1 LFTERADDL
10 TPTSACHAL
19 CLQSNRGARS
29 GLERRDFS
37 DTMTVMLR
45 SSLALCLVIGLCAAC
60 AEGGG
65 VGGSENEG
73 GGVPSDGGAGAG
85 PSGPSSTTG
94 NMQPPMGGDPSD
106 GGSGGTPPMG
116 GEGGGGP
123 MPTCDFTAPEMCAG
137 AEPLPAIAGDEGSPS
152 ATRSGHTNKWFKIH
166 IEEQDASI
174 GDEDLSYTV
183 SLASPPGVVYSLKVY
198 TGAEDG
204 PADCNAGVANGV
216 GNPPSVSA
224 SWDDDQGFGG
234 EDDSK
239 WLIIEIT
246 HVSGELCSSSD
257 NWTLLVQG
265 NT

>member
-1 LFTERADDL
+1 
-10 TPTSACHAL
+10 
-19 CLQSNRGARS
+19 
-29 GLERRDFS
+29 
-37 DTMTVMLR
+37 MLR
-45 SSLALCLVIGLCAAC
+45 HPWLSLFFAVSLSVGC

-65 VGGSENEG
+65 VGASNEG
-73 GGVPSDGGAGAG
+73 GGGASADGGA
-85 PSGPSSTTG
+85 PSGPSSSTGNTQPTTG
-94 NMQPPMGGDPSD
+94 GSPPE
-106 GGSGGTPPMG
+106 GGSASGGSPPIG
-116 GEGGGGP
+116 GEGGSP

-152 ATRSGHTNKWFKIH
+152 ATRNGHTNKWFKIH
-166 IEEQDASI
+166 IEEQDSGI
-174 GDEDLSYTV
+174 GGVDLSYTV
-183 SLASPPGVVYSLKVY
+183 SLTSPPGVVYSLKVY
-198 TGAEDG
+198 PGAEDG
-204 PADCNAGVANGV
+204 PADCNAGVVTGI
-216 GNPPSVSA
+216 GNPPSVHA